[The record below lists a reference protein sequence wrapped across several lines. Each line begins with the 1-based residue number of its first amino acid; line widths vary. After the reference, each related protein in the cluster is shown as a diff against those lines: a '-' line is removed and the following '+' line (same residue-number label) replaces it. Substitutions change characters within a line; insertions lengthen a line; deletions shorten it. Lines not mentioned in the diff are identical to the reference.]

1 MTGNQADNLMRNKPA
16 RKFHKGT
23 NCKHVSVGPLLWDIC
38 PPPPSTILAL
48 LANHDQMQ
56 ESLNTSSNNNSKTW
70 QKP

>member
-23 NCKHVSVGPLLWDIC
+23 NCKHMSMETHTLGHTPA
-38 PPPPSTILAL
+38 PSMILAP

-56 ESLNTSSNNNSKTW
+56 ESLNTSLDLARTVIKHF
-70 QKP
+70 